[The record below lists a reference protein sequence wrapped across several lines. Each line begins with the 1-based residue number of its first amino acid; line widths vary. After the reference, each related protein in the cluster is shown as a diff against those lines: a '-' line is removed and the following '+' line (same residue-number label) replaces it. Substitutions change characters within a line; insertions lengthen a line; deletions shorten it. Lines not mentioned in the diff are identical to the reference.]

1 MKRPG
6 SFSESQWDHAQRNEE
21 KVDSNDLYEEVLTQ
35 AALQARCYLR
45 TIRERHAGVTPEAI
59 QGMRAL
65 GGPLP
70 ARGENPLAI
79 LKLLD
84 DAGSPGTVA
93 SMGGRFFGGV
103 IGGALPVSVAAHWL
117 ADAWDQNAC
126 LYDIS
131 PVGAHLESVVL
142 PWILELL
149 GLPPDSGGA
158 LVTGTQMAD
167 VTALAAARSSLLQNV
182 GWDVERDGLCGAP
195 PVTIIV
201 GEEVH
206 ATMFKALA
214 LLGFGK
220 GRVQIVPADPQG
232 RMKPSLL
239 PRVSGPAIV
248 CVQAGNVNTGA
259 CDSIGEICDLAHQM
273 GAWVHVDGA
282 FGLWAAASSRRKH
295 LVEGVAR
302 ADSWATDAHKW
313 LNVPQDSGIAMVKD
327 AEALGR
333 SMSIAAAYYPPDA
346 DAKRQPMQWGPESSR
361 RARGVEIWAALRS
374 LGKQGVADLID
385 RCCQDAATF
394 AEALRAGGYEVLNDV
409 VLNQVLVS
417 FGDDEINT
425 RVIDAVQAEGTCWCG
440 GTVWRGRK
448 AMRISVSSWATTDLD
463 VSRSV
468 AAILKIAADQSS
480 STVTFARA
488 HTEGQRDGR

>member
-1 MKRPG
+1 
-6 SFSESQWDHAQRNEE
+6 
-21 KVDSNDLYEEVLTQ
+21 VDSNDLYEDVLTQ
-35 AALQARCYLR
+35 AAARGRRYLR
-45 TIRERHAGVTPEAI
+45 TIRERHVGVPPEAI
-59 QGMRAL
+59 KGLSAL

-70 ARGENPLAI
+70 ARGENPLAV
-79 LKLLD
+79 LELLD
-84 DAGSPGTVA
+84 DTGSPATVA

-103 IGGALPVSVAAHWL
+103 IGGALPASVAAHWL

-131 PVGAHLESVVL
+131 PVAAHLEDVVL
-142 PWILELL
+142 AWILDLL
-149 GLPPDSGGA
+149 GLPPSSGGA
-158 LVTGTQMAD
+158 FVTGTQMAD
-167 VTALAAARSSLLQNV
+167 VTALAAARSSVLQNA
-182 GWDVERDGLCGAP
+182 GWDVDREGLFSAP
-195 PVTIIV
+195 PVTVIV

-206 ATMFKALA
+206 ATMFKALG

-220 GRVQIVPADPQG
+220 GRVHIVPADSQG

-259 CDSIGEICDLAHQM
+259 CDPVGEICDIAHEM

-282 FGLWAAASSRRKH
+282 FGLWAAVSHHRKH

-313 LNVPQDSGIAMVKD
+313 LNVPQDSGIAIVRD

-333 SMSIAAAYYPPDA
+333 SMSISASYYPPDA
-346 DAKRQPMQWGPESSR
+346 DAKRQPMQLGPESSR
-361 RARGVEIWAALRS
+361 RARAVEIWAALRS
-374 LGKQGVADLID
+374 LGRQGVVDLID
-385 RCCQDAATF
+385 RCCQHAATF
-394 AEALRAGGYEVLNDV
+394 AEVLRAGGCEILNEV

-425 RVIDAVQAEGTCWCG
+425 RVIDAVQADGTCWCG
-440 GTVWRGRK
+440 GTVWKGHK

-463 VSRSV
+463 VLRS
-468 AAILKIAADQSS
+468 ATAILKIAADLSS
-480 STVTFARA
+480 SSVTFARTS
-488 HTEGQRDGR
+488 TEGQTDSR